1 MLSIHLPKQ
10 VVIIK
15 IPKHSKTRTEE
26 ANIIIRLMKQEKELH
41 YIKLPRI
48 VRVEFNRGSLSQ
60 SRTPPPLADN
70 MEKLDLVNEY
80 KIFFNSLKGHCDL
93 LSMSESHSLQNLRIS
108 WAELPTVDIEPS
120 FVPHSGSVLLVSWN
134 KPSALCQP

>member
-70 MEKLDLVNEY
+70 TEKLDLLNEY

-93 LSMSESHSLQNLRIS
+93 LSMSERHSLQN
-108 WAELPTVDIEPS
+108 VGYG
-120 FVPHSGSVLLVSWN
+120 VCH
-134 KPSALCQP
+134 